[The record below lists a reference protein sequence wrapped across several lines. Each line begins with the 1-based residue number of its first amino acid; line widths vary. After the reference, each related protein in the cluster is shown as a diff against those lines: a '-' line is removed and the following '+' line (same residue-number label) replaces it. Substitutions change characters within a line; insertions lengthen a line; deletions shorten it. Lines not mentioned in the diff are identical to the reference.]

1 MAPSAPQ
8 LLLLRHGIAED
19 RSDDR
24 PDGHRALTPAGRRR
38 TTAVLERVVAIGLK
52 ADRLISSP
60 LLRARQTA
68 EIAMATG
75 LAPALELATSL
86 EPGGDPL
93 AQLSLWLAAS
103 PAVAPAEPSSP
114 PDSPDSAAVTPAA
127 APAAGLRLALV
138 GHEPD
143 LGDLAARLL
152 GAPPGAVALRKAG
165 LALLERV
172 EFDRSAAGGAAGGGC
187 GAWRLR
193 LLLTPRALLG

>member
-1 MAPSAPQ
+1 MASSAHQ

-24 PDGHRALTPAGRRR
+24 PDGLRALTPAGRRR
-38 TTAVLERVVAIGLK
+38 TTAALERVVAIGLTV
-52 ADRLISSP
+52 DRLISSP

-75 LAPALELATSL
+75 LAPALELATAL

-93 AQLSLWLAAS
+93 AQLSFWLASSSA
-103 PAVAPAEPSSP
+103 ATPAESLSP
-114 PDSPDSAAVTPAA
+114 PDSPGSAPLPLADTSAV
-127 APAAGLRLALV
+127 GIRLALV

-143 LGDLAARLL
+143 LGDLAARLV
-152 GAPPGAVALRKAG
+152 GAPPGALTLRKAG
-165 LALLERV
+165 LALLELGAS
-172 EFDRSAAGGAAGGGC
+172 DRSALGGAPGC

-193 LLLTPRALLG
+193 LLLTPRALLA